1 MFGKLPL
8 LINDDWVNGNV
19 FNDVLVEPVRAARNV
34 LKGSDHESLKLIWES
49 IELGFGGWKEQQSY
63 LPVKN
68 PLEVN
73 SAIDYEA
80 ARTLYFQHASEVLSP
95 EDVPML
101 FATVLLE
108 AASRDDT
115 DTANKAYQQLNK
127 YSQMIEMKAVG
138 DNYLRA
144 ANYIDDLTAKLQ
156 PFKEGLSK
164 GGQKGSRT
172 DPELK
177 QKVLSKAQ
185 ELLDDGRNYKNVPTI
200 IENWLALEDQG
211 SIKLSRYTIKKYTDK
226 AIEENKLKLN

>member
-34 LKGSDHESLKLIWES
+34 LKGSDHESLKRTWES
-49 IELGFGGWKEQQSY
+49 IEYGFDEWKEQQTQ

-80 ARTLYFQHASEVLSP
+80 ARALFFEHVAEGSPKKLPIIYAVL
-95 EDVPML
+95 
-101 FATVLLE
+101 TLE

-115 DTANKAYQQLNK
+115 DTANKAFQQLNK

-144 ANYIDDLTAKLQ
+144 ANYIDNLTAKLQ
-156 PFKEGLSK
+156 PFKEGRSK

-177 QKVLSKAQ
+177 QKVLSKAK
-185 ELLDDGRNYKNVPTI
+185 ELLDDGKNYKNVPTI
-200 IENWLALEDQG
+200 IKNWLALEDQG

-226 AIEENKLKLN
+226 AIEENKLKLK